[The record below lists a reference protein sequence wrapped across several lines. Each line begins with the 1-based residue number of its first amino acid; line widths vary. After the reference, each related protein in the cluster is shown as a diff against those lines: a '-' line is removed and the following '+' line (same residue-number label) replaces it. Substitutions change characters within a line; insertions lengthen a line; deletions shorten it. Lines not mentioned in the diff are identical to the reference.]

1 MSETRLSGVEK
12 RKKDRD
18 KKLESAKKRAVKI
31 AEEYFNFGEI
41 ANMDNVQE
49 AFEKRL
55 SFYDELLKEKSIYK
69 NHIIYAHSFN
79 SAAKYIQQKIEEH
92 GLQVTFPKYIVIEN
106 RPKLFRDNEWFQE
119 AKSLRDFYKDWM
131 HEFEYRQQLSI
142 YDVFLSLVFHSAV
155 LQPHILEHILKLI
168 INRTL
173 KIQNI
178 YNLPFVN
185 VVFNEPNT
193 GYSTN
198 IRRGSAQSGYTSQN
212 IFVSPIT
219 ATLLNSY
226 RAKDD
231 ALLRGIGKRKEGLIL
246 NNFYQKMIGVFDGN
260 GLSHILPKSL
270 KRFLTASVYVIE
282 HHKNHN
288 LPEYFCY
295 LMLGVKKSYSLPLDN
310 WQVVIYQHT
319 QGSNK
324 DAVDLPENF
333 LKARI
338 TKKRIHNKEL
348 AQKISQ
354 LFKPKGNKYKVSDKD
369 FDDGLNSLLL
379 EYNSGNAALSELALL
394 KWFKYKRQSCKPS
407 SIQTYSG
414 RITNRWLALTY
425 DVDIDEFDEADFEYL
440 YAEILSLARN
450 DKAKND
456 TASILDNF
464 HAFLVDTYG
473 CDPVEPMSS
482 GSVAHVKSGY
492 ISEHMFQAILHE
504 CDSLK
509 LNIDLKTSISISL
522 ILAYRCGMRIGEI
535 SKLQLKEI
543 STQLDY
549 LEVRN
554 NAYGSNKTSSAL
566 RSLPISLMLLKDEM
580 RAITALY
587 HRRIADKGQ
596 TLIADSRGES
606 IPKNKL
612 SQIISGLIK
621 DVTGLSYLTAHTL
634 RHSCLTNLQLISFLK
649 DFDSPYKLIAEN
661 ELKYLLPYS
670 EEQLNKIKTSLFG
683 DRASISN
690 YVISGVAGH
699 AEPTVGFNNYIH
711 LTDIQ
716 VGIQLWS
723 LDFEL
728 SPKQKQHLLKIPRR
742 KLNLNVCDMNN
753 YVFNKLKATPLAKP
767 KGNKKLV
774 TSEGGKKRE
783 YSFNEVSMILRSYQ
797 SHDDFQ
803 QLLELYDV
811 PVHIFKSWL
820 ERAVLLRDS
829 QEFQTKFG
837 GSRLLSPN
845 NKEAL
850 VPNFQLSDKDI
861 NVIDTLDSCF
871 NKLYVKKKQQFQLDW
886 FVEYTLKNCIYGR
899 NYIQL
904 NDFESFERYLKCLSE
919 LLPKR
924 LVHVKMQN
932 LIGHSNKREANKWQ
946 NRLRKLPTDN
956 VIIDETNTNIAQSNY
971 TRAITA
977 KIHIASSDN
986 NQYSRVLQYYCFYRF
1001 ILQGQVE
1008 PESYNNKE

>member
-31 AEEYFNFGEI
+31 AEEYFNFDEL
-41 ANMDNVQE
+41 ANIDNVQE
-49 AFEKRL
+49 EFEKRL
-55 SFYDELLKEKSIYK
+55 SFYDELLKEKSVYK

-79 SAAKYIQQKIEEH
+79 GAVKYIQEKIEEH

-106 RPKLFRDNEWFQE
+106 RPKSFRDNEWFQE
-119 AKSLRDFYKDWM
+119 AKSLRSFYKAWM
-131 HEFEYRQQLSI
+131 QEFEYRQQLSI

-155 LQPHILEHILKLI
+155 LQPHILKHVLKLI

-173 KIQNI
+173 RIQKI

-185 VVFNEPNT
+185 VVFNDPDT

-198 IRRGSAQSGYTSQN
+198 IRRGSDQSGYTSQN
-212 IFVSPIT
+212 IFISPIT
-219 ATLLNSY
+219 AVLLSSY
-226 RAKDD
+226 EAKDD
-231 ALLRGIGKRKEGLIL
+231 ELLRAVGKRKERLSL
-246 NNFYQKMIGVFDGN
+246 NDFYQKMIGIFDGS
-260 GLSHILPKSL
+260 GLSHMLPKSL

-282 HHKNHN
+282 HHENYN

-310 WQVVIYQHT
+310 WQVMIYQCT
-319 QGSNK
+319 NESDKN
-324 DAVDLPENF
+324 VLDLPENHF
-333 LKARI
+333 KAS
-338 TKKRIHNKEL
+338 TAKNLEHNKDL
-348 AQKISQ
+348 AQKIYQ
-354 LFKPKGNKYKVSDKD
+354 LFKPKGKKYKLSEED
-369 FDDGLNSLLL
+369 FDDSLEHLLL
-379 EYNSGNAALSELALL
+379 EYSSKNAPLSEVALL
-394 KWFKYKRQSCKPS
+394 KWFKYKRNSCQPN

-425 DVDIDEFDEADFEYL
+425 DVDINEFDEADFEYL
-440 YAEILSLARN
+440 YAELLSLVRGEEAR
-450 DKAKND
+450 KD
-456 TASILDNF
+456 TASTLDNF

-535 SKLQLKEI
+535 AKLQLKEI
-543 STQLDY
+543 STTLDY

-566 RSLPISLMLLKDEM
+566 RSLPISLMLLKDEI

-587 HRRIADKGQ
+587 HRRMADKGQ
-596 TLIADSRGES
+596 TLIADSSGES

-621 DVTGLSYLTAHTL
+621 DVTGLSYLTAHNL
-634 RHSCLTNLQLISFLK
+634 RHSCLTNLQLISFFK
-649 DFDSPYKLIAEN
+649 DFDSPYGLVVED
-661 ELKYLLPYS
+661 ELNHLLPYS
-670 EEQLNKIKTSLFG
+670 REQLRKIETNLFG

-699 AEPTVGFNNYIH
+699 VEPTVGFNNYIH

-716 VGIQLWS
+716 IGIQLWS

-728 SPKQKQHLLKIPRR
+728 SNKQKQHLLKIPRR
-742 KLNLNVCDMNN
+742 KLNLSLSEMNK
-753 YVFNKLKATPLAKP
+753 YVFDKLKTTSLAKP
-767 KGNKKLV
+767 KGNKKIV
-774 TSEGGKKRE
+774 TSEGSKKRE

-803 QLLELYDV
+803 QLLRLYDV
-811 PVHIFKSWL
+811 PVHVFKSWL
-820 ERAVLLRDS
+820 KRAVLLRDS
-829 QEFQTKFG
+829 EEFQTKFR

-850 VPNFQLSDKDI
+850 VPTFQLSDKDI
-861 NVIDTLDSCF
+861 KIIDTMDSCF
-871 NKLYVKKKQQFQLDW
+871 NKLYVKQKQQLQLDW

-899 NYIQL
+899 SYIQL
-904 NDFESFERYLKCLSE
+904 NDFESFERYLNCLTK

-924 LVHVKMQN
+924 LVHLEVQN
-932 LIGHSNKREANKWQ
+932 LIDNSNKREAKKWQ

-956 VIIDETNTNIAQSNY
+956 VIINENNTNITHSNY
-971 TRAITA
+971 TRSIRA
-977 KIHIASSDN
+977 KIYVASSDN
-986 NQYSRVLQYYCFYRF
+986 NQYSRILQYYCFYRF
-1001 ILQGQVE
+1001 VLQ
-1008 PESYNNKE
+1008 N